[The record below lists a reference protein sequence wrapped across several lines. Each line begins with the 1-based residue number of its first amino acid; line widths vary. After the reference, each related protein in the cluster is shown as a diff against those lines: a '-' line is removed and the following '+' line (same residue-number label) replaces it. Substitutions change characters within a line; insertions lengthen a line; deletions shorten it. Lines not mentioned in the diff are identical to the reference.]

1 MNTATITDTQLMDT
15 DTEMFEILDEEFELD
30 ELKDIATHGCAAG
43 VHGFIYTIEILR
55 AYDKYEDEILAALDE
70 FANDLGEGSALK
82 LCMNSVERRGMD
94 PTMNNIKE
102 TAVWTYVEMTAYNL
116 CIDNNHPDF
125 V

>member
-1 MNTATITDTQLMDT
+1 MNTATIPNPELMDT
-15 DTEMFEILDEEFELD
+15 DNELFEILDEEFTLD
-30 ELKDIATHGCAAG
+30 ELADIATHGCAAG
-43 VHGFIYTIEILR
+43 VHGFIYTIEIQR
-55 AYDKYEDEILAALDE
+55 AYDKYEDEILDGLDQ
-70 FANDLGEGSALK
+70 FADDLGEGNALK

>member
-15 DTEMFEILDEEFELD
+15 ETEMFEILDEEFELD
-30 ELKDIATHGCAAG
+30 ELGDIATHGCAAG

-55 AYDKYEDEILAALDE
+55 AYDKYEDEILEALDQ
-70 FANDLGEGSALK
+70 FADDLGEGNALK